1 MGILKFFLCIVAQV
15 SSTALIAVAW
25 SPLFSSSIGEGGDLI
40 GFCVRAKTNT
50 PFLSLERVSF
60 PFCSEDKI
68 TSFQE
73 EKNKFCFSVILSM
86 YIARL
91 NFGNHCRHESQPMT
105 EKSDQ
110 VRGFL
115 EILALREVRKEER
128 AGEKSFSSPEP
139 PRRLS
144 TKTRRLWGQGI

>member
-1 MGILKFFLCIVAQV
+1 M
-15 SSTALIAVAW
+15 
-25 SPLFSSSIGEGGDLI
+25 P
-40 GFCVRAKTNT
+40 
-50 PFLSLERVSF
+50 
-60 PFCSEDKI
+60 
-68 TSFQE
+68 
-73 EKNKFCFSVILSM
+73 
-86 YIARL
+86 IARL
-91 NFGNHCRHESQPMT
+91 NVGNHCCHESQPAT

-144 TKTRRLWGQGI
+144 TRTRRLCSLRGRRLKGKGKGVLGARPSSLPRTQNPLSLSFQTPATQARGSGDIGFEVLDFRTSGHFPSKVSWRIL

>member
-1 MGILKFFLCIVAQV
+1 
-15 SSTALIAVAW
+15 
-25 SPLFSSSIGEGGDLI
+25 
-40 GFCVRAKTNT
+40 
-50 PFLSLERVSF
+50 
-60 PFCSEDKI
+60 
-68 TSFQE
+68 
-73 EKNKFCFSVILSM
+73 M

-139 PRRLS
+139 SRRLS
-144 TKTRRLWGQGI
+144 TKTRRLRGHRI